1 MKLLLLKLGDEMN
14 YKYLTKKQANIIYKY
29 YMGGQINVSREFI
42 DQMYKLVGISTLQP
56 KQVNFIY
63 RIEDAISYLFQGN
76 FKFAQARI
84 DGCSIVEKTVIW
96 DIKELTEDDINS
108 EYPFGKV
115 GEIVNICGYYEDVE

>member
-1 MKLLLLKLGDEMN
+1 MN

-42 DQMYKLVGISTLQP
+42 DQMYKLVGISTLEP

-63 RIEDAISYLFQGN
+63 RVQDAISYLFEGN

-108 EYPFGKV
+108 EYPFGEV
-115 GEIVNICGYYEDVE
+115 GEIITICGYYEDVE